1 MRAQFLLRIRILAV
15 VIVLYSFWIF
25 GRLYFLQIAN
35 GSTFREQANRQYVH
49 TSQNIFDRGAIYFTR
64 KDGERIAAA
73 TIKTGYFLA
82 IKPNKIKDV
91 DFVYNTLS
99 KYIELDEEDFKKRAN
114 KKDDPYEEVAKKI
127 DEETAKKIRNEDL
140 TGVQLFKER
149 WRYYPAEETASHAL
163 GFVGYGKDG
172 NVLTGRYGLER
183 YWDSVLSR
191 EGGNFRVNLFAEIFN
206 EEKKKKNNNE
216 EDLWS
221 AGDVVT
227 SIEPEVQQM
236 LDRVLLAT
244 EEKWHAKHVGGIIM
258 NPQNGEI
265 YAMSAIPSFNPNS
278 YSEVKNMNAF
288 HNPFVEYVYEMG
300 SIIKPI
306 AMAIG
311 LDTGA
316 VTPKTTYS
324 DTGSRVID
332 GSKISNYDG
341 RARGVVDMQEV
352 LNQSLN
358 LGVAFVAD
366 RVGGKTMGTK
376 MKEFG
381 FGEETGIDLPFEV
394 RGLVDNLNSPRK
406 IEYATASFGQGI
418 ALTPIETVRAL
429 SALGNGGYLVTP
441 HFVTKVIHKD
451 GTEANVAPDDKK
463 QVIKKETSEEITRML
478 VNVVDVALKRGK
490 VKKEHYSIGAKTGT
504 AQIANV
510 SERGYYSDRYLHSF
524 FGYFP
529 AYDPKYIIFLY
540 HVEPVGARY
549 ASQTLTDPFMEIVD
563 FLINYYNVPPDR

>member
-15 VIVLYSFWIF
+15 LILLYTFFIF
-25 GRLYFLQIAN
+25 ARLYVLQIAR
-35 GSTFREQANRQYVH
+35 GETYREQANKQYVH
-49 TSQNIFDRGAIYFTR
+49 SSQNIFDRGTIYFTR

-73 TIKTGYFLA
+73 TLKSGYFLA
-82 IKPNKIKDV
+82 IKPNKIKDSELV
-91 DFVYNTLS
+91 FNNLS
-99 KYIELDEEDFKKRAN
+99 KYIDLDKEDFEKRVS
-114 KKDDPYEEVAKKI
+114 KKDDPYEEIARHIDKETTIKI
-127 DEETAKKIRNEDL
+127 QNEGL
-140 TGVQLFKER
+140 KGVQLFRER
-149 WRYYPAEETASHAL
+149 WRYYPAGDTASHAL
-163 GFVGYGKDG
+163 GFVGFGKDG
-172 NVLTGRYGLER
+172 HTLTGRYGLER

-191 EGGNFRVNLFAEIFN
+191 EGGGLHVNFFAEIFGDT
-206 EEKKKKNNNE
+206 KKEDNKKE
-216 EDLWS
+216 TERI
-221 AGDVVT
+221 GDIVT

-236 LDRVLLAT
+236 LDRVLLKT
-244 EEKWHAKHVGGIIM
+244 EEEWRAKHVGGIIM

-265 YAMSAIPSFNPNS
+265 YAMSALPSFDPNS
-278 YSEVKNMNAF
+278 YAEVKNMSAF

-316 VTPKTTYS
+316 VTPDTTYN
-324 DTGSRVID
+324 DTGTKIID
-332 GSKISNYDG
+332 GLRISNYDG
-341 RARGVVDMQEV
+341 RARGVVNMQEV

-358 LGVAFVAD
+358 LGVAFVAEK
-366 RVGGKTMGTK
+366 VGGETMGKK

-394 RGLVDNLNSPRK
+394 HGLIDNLDSPRK

-441 HFVTKVIHKD
+441 HFVTKIIHKD
-451 GTEANVAPDDKK
+451 GTEANVAPDDKV

-478 VNVVDVALKRGK
+478 SIVFDDALKNGK
-490 VKKEHYSIGAKTGT
+490 VKKEHYSICAKTGT

-529 AYDPKYIIFLY
+529 AYNPKYIIFLY
-540 HVEPVGARY
+540 HVEPVGAKY
-549 ASQTLTDPFMEIVD
+549 ASQTLTEPFMEIVN